1 MLPAVLAV
9 GQLAKLEHRSCLFQK
24 TRSSGKQMRSVLP
37 TVDFCEINGNV
48 PHMPSSA
55 ATGYAVRVL
64 QYVATPAYP
73 PLIRQKLK

>member
-1 MLPAVLAV
+1 
-9 GQLAKLEHRSCLFQK
+9 
-24 TRSSGKQMRSVLP
+24 MRSVLP